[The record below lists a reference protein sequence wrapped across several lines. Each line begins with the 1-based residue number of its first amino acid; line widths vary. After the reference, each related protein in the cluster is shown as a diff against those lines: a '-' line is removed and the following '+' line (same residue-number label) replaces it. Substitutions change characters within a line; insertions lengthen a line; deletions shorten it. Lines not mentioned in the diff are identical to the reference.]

1 MPPLDWKTLE
11 APFLTDHVQ
20 LTSRDRFVKA
30 GEAYF
35 DASASWIIFQ
45 AVPVPA
51 GDAKPD
57 DFYSMYVAKVVK
69 GEDGRISGLEEPV
82 LISPPGSWNSCG
94 WFHPKLPGAVL
105 FSSTLTPPSTEQ
117 KFGFQVRDRK
127 YVWLFP
133 EEAEMVVAQ
142 VPAVF
147 ADIVGKPAP
156 QGATVRPEKL
166 FPMPEYQAEGS
177 WSKDGRFVLYASV
190 RPERVEGRADADLFV
205 YDARTGKHHALVTA
219 DGYDGGPFW
228 SPDEKMICY
237 RSDRKFDD
245 RLQIFVAELKYEDGV
260 PVGIV
265 KEHQLTDNGAVNWAP
280 YWHPSGEFL
289 VFGSSLEGHMNYE
302 VFAVEVKPDVPARD
316 VRVMRVTHANG
327 ADVLPVF
334 SRDGRWMMW
343 TAQRGPLAEGEQRA
357 SSQLWVARVTHG
369 LRFAGMD
376 WGRIE
381 GVVRDR
387 LAELGWQDYE
397 LKDSLMAQGWQVTA
411 TRDRAPDGGAL
422 IIEFRLASDGKIRSE
437 VAGPRSDASG
447 QTGR

>member
-1 MPPLDWKTLE
+1 MLE
-11 APFLTDHVQ
+11 APLLTDHVQ

-57 DFYSMYVAKVVK
+57 DFYSMYVAKLVR
-69 GEDGRISGLEEPV
+69 GEDGRISGLEEPI

-105 FSSTLTPPSTEQ
+105 FSSTLTPPAKDQ
-117 KFGFQVRDRK
+117 KFEFQVRDRK

-133 EEAEMVVAQ
+133 EEAEIVVGQ
-142 VPAVF
+142 VPEVF

-156 QGATVRPEKL
+156 EGATTQLEKL
-166 FPMPEYQAEGS
+166 FPMPDYQAEGS

-190 RPERVEGRADADLFV
+190 KPERVKGRADADIFV
-205 YDARTGKHHALVTA
+205 YDARTAKHHTLVTA
-219 DGYDGGPFW
+219 DGYDGGPFF
-228 SPDEKMICY
+228 SPDETMICY

-265 KEHQLTDNGAVNWAP
+265 KEHQLTDNGLVNWAP
-280 YWHPSGEFL
+280 YWHPSGEYL
-289 VFGSSLEGHMNYE
+289 VFGTSLEEHRNYE
-302 VFAVEVKPDVPARD
+302 IAAVEVKPGVPARD
-316 VRVMRVTHANG
+316 LPSVRVTHASG

-343 TAQRGPLAEGEQRA
+343 TAQRGALAEGEQRP
-357 SSQLWVARVTHG
+357 SSQLWVARVSDHLNFVAMTWE
-369 LRFAGMD
+369 A
-376 WGRIE
+376 IE
-381 GVVRDR
+381 RTVRSR
-387 LAELGWQDYE
+387 LAELGWQDFV
-397 LKDSLMAQGWQVTA
+397 LKDVRTPGGWFVTA
-411 TRDRAPDGGAL
+411 TRVHALEGAAR
-422 IIEFRLASDGKIRSE
+422 IIEFRFGNDGKIRTE
-437 VAGPRSDASG
+437 VPGPSDHPPD
-447 QTGR
+447 RR